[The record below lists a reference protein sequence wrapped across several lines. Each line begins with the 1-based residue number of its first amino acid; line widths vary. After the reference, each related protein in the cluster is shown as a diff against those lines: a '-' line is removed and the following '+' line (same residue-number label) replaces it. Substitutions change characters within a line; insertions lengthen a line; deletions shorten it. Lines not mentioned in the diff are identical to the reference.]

1 MMRRRIGSESET
13 VTILAEE
20 ESKELYKDKVVSNNT
35 WSKNLFGQQFSNLTS
50 KISDNFLKAE
60 TSAPQSAQQQSRYT
74 QLAAESEE
82 FSDRYQEP
90 EFIMTARDRTT
101 EFSNTIRSLQGRN
114 IQRVVNLK
122 DPKKVQQLQSY
133 SEFMMIAKH
142 IGKNIASTYAKLEK
156 LTLRESF
163 YNDTFCFY

>member
-1 MMRRRIGSESET
+1 MMRRRVGSESET

-20 ESKELYKDKVVSNNT
+20 EPKELYKDKVISNT
-35 WSKNLFGQQFSNLTS
+35 WSQQFSNLTS

-60 TSAPQSAQQQSRYT
+60 IISPQQSAQQQSRYT
-74 QLAAESEE
+74 QLADSEE
-82 FSDRYQEP
+82 HLDRYQEP
-90 EFIMTARDRTT
+90 ELIMTARDRTT

-163 YNDTFCFY
+163 VFLIVCLL